1 MAIGFGALVGGV
13 DPLSLA
19 VAQLQPTGQGQI
31 EELIDELKI
40 QLQRGER
47 ERLIDPWFLRDLRL
61 TIGRYEYPWG
71 KRLFSDDFSGRGPQP
86 DPPWQVT
93 AGEFLIDWRYG
104 LRSVVKPRRQA
115 REERGATEE
124 EAVGQLL
131 GELLREAM
139 RGKEEQQRPADVTPA
154 EPGFAAAIAPVMITN
169 AFALRLEMTSR
180 PVEGT
185 VAPRFEMGPYQG
197 KEASVGYRLVYTP
210 GTTPSLELISVSARG
225 TVSTIEL
232 YGKPLELED
241 GQVHVIEW
249 TRAVDGLMVIRVDGN
264 EVMNVAD
271 RRFRDPFEG
280 FAVVNSGGDYA
291 LRSITIDGTE

>member
-1 MAIGFGALVGGV
+1 MAIGFGAIVGGV

-19 VAQLQPTGQGQI
+19 VAQSQPTGQGQI

-86 DPPWQVT
+86 DPPWQV
-93 AGEFLIDWRYG
+93 AEGEFLIDWRYG

-154 EPGFAAAIAPVMITN
+154 EPGFAAAIAPAMITN

-197 KEASVGYRLVYTP
+197 KEASVGYRLVYIS
-210 GTTPSLELISVSARG
+210 GATPSLELISVSPCG

-271 RRFRDPFEG
+271 RRLRDPFDG